1 MKLIL
6 LMLAVALLLVQVT
19 QGKQDLSQGAVGHV
33 QGILG
38 GPNSLGEEDGR
49 LPVGLR
55 MISVAKGKFEL
66 SDTN

>member
-33 QGILG
+33 QGIVG
-38 GPNSLGEEDGR
+38 GPKSLGEEDGR
-49 LPVGLR
+49 LPAGL
-55 MISVAKGKFEL
+55 
-66 SDTN
+66 